1 MPRGRPRWTRRAP
14 IGLARWGGAVALAL
28 VTAGPWLVS
37 VGHAG
42 HASMVNA
49 LDVDYIRTQYDKGRK
64 LIAIDLR
71 SADEFR
77 QGHLPGA
84 RSLPMDELT
93 ARFQEVPRQDLVVLY
108 CDCARSEVEVAYW
121 FLRRQ
126 GWRNLS
132 VLEPGFTAWG
142 QRGYPVER

>member
-1 MPRGRPRWTRRAP
+1 MRRGRRRWTRRAP
-14 IGLARWGGAVALAL
+14 IGVTRWVGAAAMIV
-28 VTAGPWLVS
+28 GLVS

-42 HASMVNA
+42 HANMVNA
-49 LDVDYIRTQYDKGRK
+49 LDVDYIRAQYDKGRK
-64 LIAIDLR
+64 LAAIDLR
-71 SADEFR
+71 SPDEFR

-84 RSLPMDELT
+84 RSLPMDQLT

>member
-1 MPRGRPRWTRRAP
+1 
-14 IGLARWGGAVALAL
+14 
-28 VTAGPWLVS
+28 
-37 VGHAG
+37 
-42 HASMVNA
+42 
-49 LDVDYIRTQYDKGRK
+49 
-64 LIAIDLR
+64 
-71 SADEFR
+71 
-77 QGHLPGA
+77 
-84 RSLPMDELT
+84 MDELT

>member
-1 MPRGRPRWTRRAP
+1 
-14 IGLARWGGAVALAL
+14 
-28 VTAGPWLVS
+28 
-37 VGHAG
+37 
-42 HASMVNA
+42 MVNA
-49 LDVDYIRTQYDKGRK
+49 LDVDYIQTQYDKGRK

>member
-1 MPRGRPRWTRRAP
+1 MRRGRRRWIRRAP
-14 IGLARWGGAVALAL
+14 IGVARWVGAGAVLLAL
-28 VTAGPWLVS
+28 VSAGQ
-37 VGHAG
+37 AG
-42 HASMVNA
+42 HANMLNA
-49 LDVDYIRTQYDKGRK
+49 LDVDYIRAQYDKGRK
-64 LIAIDLR
+64 LTAIDLR

-84 RSLPMDELT
+84 RSLPMDQLT

-108 CDCARSEVEVAYW
+108 CDCTRSEVEVAYW

-132 VLEPGFTAWG
+132 VLEPGFAAWG
-142 QRGYPVER
+142 QRGYPVEH